1 MRLSVI
7 KVFFVVFFL
16 LISLRLFYWQ
26 VVKADFLQAQAEDQ
40 HSTSIKVTASRGDI
54 FFSDET
60 LMVSTNPSYSLYGL
74 PKSIEKE
81 KRVETAY
88 RLARAILGDVK
99 EKEVE
104 EEAKF
109 FIDKFSEDLY
119 WVSLKKNISVD
130 LKKKIEDLKI
140 PGVGFEQSSQRFYP
154 EGSSAA
160 HLLGFVGSDAKGA
173 DKGYFGIEGYYEGE
187 LRGSSGLQRFEKDAL
202 GLPILIGNF
211 LTQQANDGKDLVLN
225 IDRSVQFIVENA
237 LKKGMNKYGA
247 KSGSVV
253 IMEPRSGAVLA
264 MAAYPSYNPA
274 KFSEFPKEDYKNPV
288 VATQYEPGSTFKV
301 LVMASAINEDLV
313 KPDTKCD
320 ICAEPI
326 SIGGF
331 TIRTWNNK
339 YYKDATLKDVIVHS
353 DNTGMVFTAQKL
365 GLDKFYGYIKN
376 FGFGE
381 ATKIDLQDE
390 FSPEIRDKKTWREI
404 DLATA
409 SFGQGIAVTPIQM
422 VRAVSAIANGGFLM
436 EPHIVKQIR
445 DQGRIFEVKPKVV
458 RQVIK
463 ESSAKAVTE
472 MMVAAV
478 DEGESK
484 WAKPKGF
491 KVAGKTG
498 TAQIPVAGHYDPNKT
513 IASFVG
519 FAPANDPK
527 FVMLVRYDQPTSS
540 IYGSETAAPTFF
552 EIAKDLFTYYKI
564 APSE

>member
-160 HLLGFVGSDAKGA
+160 HLLGFVGSDTKGA

-253 IMEPRSGAVLA
+253 IMEPKSGAVLA